1 MSLSNIQV
9 APKYFFSPLVP
20 FGTSFLKFCISKIF
34 SEVILAIMSLLIY
47 LGPDGLARCC
57 PCKRCPKVP
66 FSYLLHSD
74 YMFFILN
81 SETCQS
87 TSALVLLPSFNEIC
101 FVTVSS
107 PFQEKGMLLGS
118 VCCSSS
124 SVPSISALVH
134 VNNVLI
140 FCRGPVLL
148 LGSSTTAEPPVS
160 SYNVNCPLLR
170 PHIFCSLRRW
180 LEEEENLLKL
190 EWKNSNGKTGISVIS
205 CMFGIVVVFINDQ
218 LWQI

>member
-57 PCKRCPKVP
+57 PCKRCPEVP

-74 YMFFILN
+74 YIFFILN

-87 TSALVLLPSFNEIC
+87 TSALVLLPSFNEMLYHC
-101 FVTVSS
+101 LQ
-107 PFQEKGMLLGS
+107 PLPGKGNALGFCMLFFLKCSIKNFSLGT
-118 VCCSSS
+118 C
-124 SVPSISALVH
+124 
-134 VNNVLI
+134 
-140 FCRGPVLL
+140 
-148 LGSSTTAEPPVS
+148 
-160 SYNVNCPLLR
+160 
-170 PHIFCSLRRW
+170 
-180 LEEEENLLKL
+180 
-190 EWKNSNGKTGISVIS
+190 
-205 CMFGIVVVFINDQ
+205 
-218 LWQI
+218 